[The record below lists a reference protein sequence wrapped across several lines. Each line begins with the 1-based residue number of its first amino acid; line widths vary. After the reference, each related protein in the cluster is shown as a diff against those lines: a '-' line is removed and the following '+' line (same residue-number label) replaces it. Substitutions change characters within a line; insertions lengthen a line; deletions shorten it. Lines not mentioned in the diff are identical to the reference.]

1 MQQRKDATFVF
12 ACTRTISDVESRRDS
27 AARFVVALVTVGF
40 LGMLVV
46 AASGV
51 AVVRRLAETQA
62 VDEARTLTHL
72 DAVKVENKL
81 TRRMLLQV
89 PGDRVNPR
97 LDALVKQIVQ
107 PRPAGPVVRVKIWQ
121 ANGRTGTI
129 IYSDV
134 RPLVGLTEPLEDQ
147 QLDALDNGGSFAA
160 LSDLDRQEHRYEH
173 GLGPL
178 TEVYTRIN
186 GPGGRRL
193 LFETYQRSALI
204 VNASKEIASSF
215 TPVLILTLLGA
226 AGLELV
232 LAVTLIRR
240 FRRGQRER
248 EELMQEV
255 VEASF
260 RERRIIAGDLHDGP
274 VQEMSGLSLGLTAEA
289 ESAEDERT
297 RQTLTRAAGAVRNSL
312 RALRSA
318 IVGIYPPN
326 LDQTGLESALSDL
339 LARLSSREISGHLSY
354 EVEQELGHWAN
365 ELLYRSSQEAIRN
378 VEKHADAA
386 NVWVSVHRQNGKV
399 TLRVSDDG
407 RGGAR
412 VNDQVGESGRFG
424 LAVLSDIVRDAG
436 GRMQVASDTRGTT
449 LQVDVPV

>member
-1 MQQRKDATFVF
+1 
-12 ACTRTISDVESRRDS
+12 
-27 AARFVVALVTVGF
+27 
-40 LGMLVV
+40 MLVV

-51 AVVRRLAETQA
+51 AVVRQLAETQA
-62 VDEARTLTHL
+62 LNEARTLTHL
-72 DAVKVENKL
+72 DADKVENKL
-81 TRRMLLQV
+81 TARML
-89 PGDRVNPR
+89 PAAPHEVNAR

-121 ANGRTGTI
+121 PEGRTGTI

-134 RPLVGLTEPLEDQ
+134 PPLVGLSEPLEDQ
-147 QLDALDNGGSFAA
+147 QLAALESGGSFAA
-160 LSDLDRQEHRYEH
+160 LSALDRQEHRYEH

-178 TEVYTRIN
+178 TEVYTRIRN
-186 GPGGRRL
+186 PDGGWL

-204 VNASKEIASSF
+204 ANASKEIADSF
-215 TPVLILTLLGA
+215 TPVLILTLLSA

-248 EELMQEV
+248 EALMQEV

-297 RQTLTRAAGAVRNSL
+297 RQTLTKAAGSVRNSV

-339 LARLSSREISGHLSY
+339 LARLPSREISGHLSY
-354 EVEQELGHWAN
+354 ELQQELSHRVN

-378 VEKHADAA
+378 VEKHACAT
-386 NVWVSVHRQNGKV
+386 NVWVSVQRQNGRV

-412 VNDQVGESGRFG
+412 VNDQIGESGRFG
-424 LAVLSDIVRDAG
+424 LAVLADIVRDAG
-436 GRMQVASDTRGTT
+436 GHLKVASDTTGTM
-449 LQVDVPV
+449 LQVDVPA